1 MARCDSLSL
10 GRGEVLS
17 LVAHMRRRE
26 FIILLGGAVWPLAA
40 RAQQQRMLLIG
51 WLHSGSPGP
60 HSSSLD
66 AFRRGLAETG
76 FIEGGNL
83 ALDYRWAEDGFD
95 RLPRLARDL
104 VQRNVTL
111 IFAGGG
117 DVTALAAKSATAT
130 IPIVFAIGADPVRH
144 GIVASFNRPGGNIT
158 GVSFLAVAIRPKMLE
173 LLQELLPKAATVAV
187 IANPNRPDFGR
198 AVNELLASAQALGL
212 AAQLFKAGNEHE
224 IASAFAAVVHERI
237 DAVLMLSDPVYTS
250 RRDLIVSLETSYAIP
265 TIHSSREHVV
275 AGGLISYGASVAD
288 AYRQAGVYA
297 GRILRGARP
306 TDLPVIQS
314 TKFEL
319 VINLKTAKTLGLEL
333 PPTLLARA
341 DEVIE

>member
-1 MARCDSLSL
+1 
-10 GRGEVLS
+10 
-17 LVAHMRRRE
+17 MRRRE
-26 FIILLGGAVWPLAA
+26 FIALLGGVWPLAA
-40 RAQQQRMLLIG
+40 RAQQQETAVIG
-51 WLHSGSPGP
+51 WLHSGQPGP
-60 HSSSLD
+60 YSANLD

-76 FIEGGNL
+76 FVEGGNL
-83 ALDYRWAEDGFD
+83 IIDYRWAEDRFD
-95 RLPRLARDL
+95 RLPILARDL

-117 DVTALAAKSATAT
+117 DVTALAAKSATTT

-144 GIVASFNRPGGNIT
+144 GIVASFARPGGNIT
-158 GVSFLAVAIRPKMLE
+158 GVNFLAVAIRPKMLE
-173 LLQELLPKAATVAV
+173 LLRELLPKVATVAV
-187 IANPNRPDFGR
+187 IANPNRPDFER
-198 AVNELLASAQALGL
+198 AVNELLEPARAMGL
-212 AAQLFKAGNEHE
+212 AAHLFKAGNEHE
-224 IASAFAAVVHERI
+224 IASAFAAAGHERV

-250 RRDLIVSLETSYAIP
+250 WRDLILRLEASHAIP
-265 TIHSSREHVV
+265 TIHFSREHVV

-306 TDLPVIQS
+306 TDLPVLQP
-314 TKFEL
+314 TKLEL
-319 VINLKTAKTLGLEL
+319 VVNLKTAKALGLEV

>member
-1 MARCDSLSL
+1 MA
-10 GRGEVLS
+10 
-17 LVAHMRRRE
+17 
-26 FIILLGGAVWPLAA
+26 LLGGAVWPLAA
-40 RAQQQRMLLIG
+40 RAQQQDTPVIG

-60 HSSSLD
+60 HASTLE
-66 AFRRGLAETG
+66 AFRRGLGEVG
-76 FIEGGNL
+76 FVEGSNL
-83 ALDYRWAEDGFD
+83 TIVYRWAEDRFD

-104 VQRNVTL
+104 VERKVTL
-111 IFAGGG
+111 VFAGGG

-144 GIVASFNRPGGNIT
+144 GIVESFNRPGGNIT

-173 LLQELLPKAATVAV
+173 LLRELLPKVAVIAV
-187 IANPNRPDFGR
+187 IANPNRPDFDR
-198 AVNELLASAQALGL
+198 AADELLESARAMGL
-212 AAQLFKAGNEHE
+212 AAHLFKAGNEHE
-224 IASAFAAVVHERI
+224 IASAFAAAAHARV

-250 RRDLIVSLETSYAIP
+250 WRDLILRLEASHAIP
-265 TIHSSREHVV
+265 TIHSAREHVV

-297 GRILRGARP
+297 GRVLRGARP
-306 TDLPVIQS
+306 TDLPVIQP

-319 VINLKTAKTLGLEL
+319 VINLKTAKALGLEV

>member
-1 MARCDSLSL
+1 
-10 GRGEVLS
+10 
-17 LVAHMRRRE
+17 MRRRE
-26 FIILLGGAVWPLAA
+26 FIALLGGVVWAFAA
-40 RAQQQRMLLIG
+40 RAQQQETPVIG

-60 HSSSLD
+60 HSSNLD
-66 AFRRGLAETG
+66 AFRQGLAETG
-76 FIEGGNL
+76 FVEGSNL
-83 ALDYRWAEDGFD
+83 TIDYRWAEDRFN
-95 RLPRLARDL
+95 RLPRLAREL

-117 DVTALAAKSATAT
+117 DVTALAAKAATET

-144 GIVASFNRPGGNIT
+144 GIVASFAQPRGNIT

-173 LLQELLPKAATVAV
+173 LLRELLPKIATIAV
-187 IANPNRPDFGR
+187 IANPNRPDFER
-198 AVNELLASAQALGL
+198 AVNELLEPARAMGL
-212 AAQLFKAGNEHE
+212 AAHLFKAGNEHE
-224 IASAFAAVVHERI
+224 IASAFAAAAHARI

-250 RRDLIVSLETSYAIP
+250 RRDLILRLEASYAIP
-265 TIHSSREHVV
+265 TLHSAAREHVA

-288 AYRQAGVYA
+288 AYRQAGAYA

-306 TDLPVIQS
+306 TDLPVIQP

-319 VINLKTAKTLGLEL
+319 VINLKTAKALGLEV